1 MQDPFWIGLDVFGK
15 KYRWSCLA
23 KHSLSPRSVNEQP
36 LTNCLHQHPLK
47 RDLRKA
53 GPIFAIAAADI
64 GVDAGEPD
72 LAKIL
77 RRVTR

>member
-1 MQDPFWIGLDVFGK
+1 M
-15 KYRWSCLA
+15 A
-23 KHSLSPRSVNEQP
+23 KHGLSPRSVNEQTF
-36 LTNCLHQHPLK
+36 TNCLHQHPLK

-53 GPIFAIAAADI
+53 GVIFTIAAADI

-77 RRVTR
+77 QRLFR